1 MGGKI
6 TEMKLTAQCLVHC
19 AVYYCL
25 FFIGT
30 IIIIN
35 HVWFKIQVFEAS
47 YSMCILIF
55 LLPCQQGCFK
65 GCISKCVVN
74 SSRPWGSDTCI
85 HIQLPPG
92 ATFNDH
98 NTWIFKRCCTSD
110 VRFEKQAMQE
120 KSNLQQKVRLWHDA
134 NAKFTT
140 FMQAIAR
147 VGLTNT
153 H

>member
-6 TEMKLTAQCLVHC
+6 PEIKLTAQCLVHC

-30 IIIIN
+30 IIIN
-35 HVWFKIQVFEAS
+35 HAWFQIQVFEAS

-65 GCISKCVVN
+65 GCIPKFVVN
-74 SSRPWGSDTCI
+74 SSGPWGSDTCI

-92 ATFNDH
+92 ATLNNH
-98 NTWIFKRCCTSD
+98 NTWIFKDAAQVMYVLENKPCRKKVIYNKKSGYGM
-110 VRFEKQAMQE
+110 MQ
-120 KSNLQQKVRLWHDA
+120 
-134 NAKFTT
+134 
-140 FMQAIAR
+140 MQNVQLLCQLELEWA
-147 VGLTNT
+147 
-153 H
+153 

>member
-6 TEMKLTAQCLVHC
+6 PEMKLTAQCLVHC

-25 FFIGT
+25 FVIGT
-30 IIIIN
+30 IIIN
-35 HVWFKIQVFEAS
+35 HVWFQIYRCLKQVTACVFL
-47 YSMCILIF
+47 YF

-98 NTWIFKRCCTSD
+98 NTWIFKD
-110 VRFEKQAMQE
+110 VAQVMYVLENKP
-120 KSNLQQKVRLWHDA
+120 
-134 NAKFTT
+134 
-140 FMQAIAR
+140 
-147 VGLTNT
+147 VGKK
-153 H
+153 

>member
-6 TEMKLTAQCLVHC
+6 PEIKLTAQCLVHC

-30 IIIIN
+30 IIIN
-35 HVWFKIQVFEAS
+35 HVWFQIQVFEAS
-47 YSMCILIF
+47 YSMCIRIF

-65 GCISKCVVN
+65 GYISKCVVN

-85 HIQLPPG
+85 YIQLPPG

-98 NTWIFKRCCTSD
+98 NTWIFKDAAQVMYSLEITLT
-110 VRFEKQAMQE
+110 MQE
-120 KSNLQQKVRLWHDA
+120 KSNLQP

-140 FMQAIAR
+140 FILARAR

>member
-6 TEMKLTAQCLVHC
+6 PEIKLTAQCLVHC

-30 IIIIN
+30 IIIN
-35 HVWFKIQVFEAS
+35 HAWFQIQVFEAS
-47 YSMCILIF
+47 YSMCIRIF

-65 GCISKCVVN
+65 GYISKCVVN

-85 HIQLPPG
+85 YIQLPPG

-98 NTWIFKRCCTSD
+98 NTWIFKDADECFGYYPKPCR
-110 VRFEKQAMQE
+110 K
-120 KSNLQQKVRLWHDA
+120 KVMYKVSLWHDA

-140 FMQAIAR
+140 FMLARAR